1 MQQASD
7 LRGGHPMLDFSSVL
21 AAWPDFLGGL
31 AMTAVLTLLS
41 CTLGTL
47 LGIACAWC
55 RVYGSRVVRL
65 AVASYVEFF
74 RNTPFI
80 VQIFF
85 IYFGLPAI
93 GLRMASLPAAIVAL
107 TINLGAYA
115 CEIVRAGIEATPRGQ
130 LEAAQCLGLGR
141 WHTFTRV
148 VLPPALSRV
157 WPALTSQLVIIMLAT
172 AVCSLVST
180 AELSYVTN
188 RIAAQTFR
196 QFESYIV
203 VTLLYLSLTIAFR
216 RLLQWLGPRFVFGC
230 APIGGAR

>member
-1 MQQASD
+1 
-7 LRGGHPMLDFSSVL
+7 MLDFSGVL
-21 AAWPDFLGGL
+21 AAWPVFLEGL
-31 AMTAVLTLLS
+31 AITALLTALS

-55 RVYGSRVVRL
+55 RVQAPRGARV
-65 AVASYVEFF
+65 AVACYVEFF

-93 GLRMASLPAAIVAL
+93 GLRFASFPAAILAL
-107 TINLGAYA
+107 TVNLGAYA
-115 CEIVRAGIEATPRGQ
+115 CEIIRAGIEATPRGQ
-130 LEAAQCLGLGR
+130 HEAAQCLGLGR

-172 AVCSLVST
+172 AVCSLIST

-203 VTLLYLSLTIAFR
+203 VTLLYLLLSICFR
-216 RLLQWLGPRFVFGC
+216 RLLQWLGPRFLFGC
-230 APIGGAR
+230 APVGAGR

>member
-1 MQQASD
+1 
-7 LRGGHPMLDFSSVL
+7 MLDFSNVL
-21 AAWPDFLGGL
+21 AAWPVFLSGL
-31 AMTAVLTLLS
+31 WITALLTLIS
-41 CTLGTL
+41 CALGAI
-47 LGIACAWC
+47 LGIGCAWC
-55 RVYGSRVVRL
+55 RVQGPRGARV
-65 AVASYVEFF
+65 AVACYVEFF

-93 GLRMASLPAAIVAL
+93 GLKFASFPAAIIAL
-107 TINLGAYA
+107 TVNLGAYA

-130 LEAAQCLGLGR
+130 IEAAQCLGLNR
-141 WHTFTRV
+141 WQTFTRV

-157 WPALTSQLVIIMLAT
+157 WPAMISQLVIIMLAT
-172 AVCSLVST
+172 AVCSLIST

-203 VTLLYLSLTIAFR
+203 VTLLYLLLSICFR
-216 RLLQWLGPRFVFGC
+216 RLLQWLGPRFLFGC
-230 APIGGAR
+230 APAGVGR

>member
-1 MQQASD
+1 
-7 LRGGHPMLDFSSVL
+7 MLDFTGVL
-21 AAWPDFLGGL
+21 AAWPVFLEGL
-31 AMTAVLTLLS
+31 AITALLTVIS

-55 RVYGSRVVRL
+55 RVQGSRATRL
-65 AVASYVEFF
+65 AVACYVEFF

-93 GLRMASLPAAIVAL
+93 GLRFASFPAAIFAL

-115 CEIVRAGIEATPRGQ
+115 CEIIRAGIEATPKGQ
-130 LEAAQCLGLGR
+130 HEAAQSLGLGR
-141 WHTFTRV
+141 WHIFTRV

-157 WPALTSQLVIIMLAT
+157 WPGLTSQLVIIMLAT
-172 AVCSLVST
+172 AVCSLIST

-188 RIAAQTFR
+188 RIAAETFR

-203 VTLLYLSLTIAFR
+203 VTLLYLALSIMFR
-216 RLLQWLGPRFVFGC
+216 RLLQWLGPRFLFGC
-230 APIGGAR
+230 APVGVSR

>member
-1 MQQASD
+1 
-7 LRGGHPMLDFSSVL
+7 MLHFSSVL
-21 AAWPDFLGGL
+21 ASWPVFLSGL
-31 AMTAVLTLLS
+31 AITVLLTLLS
-41 CTLGTL
+41 CSLGTL
-47 LGIACAWC
+47 LGIGCAWC
-55 RVYGSRVVRL
+55 RVYGSRPLRV
-65 AVASYVEFF
+65 AVACYVEFF

-93 GLRMASLPAAIVAL
+93 GLRFASLPAAILAL

-130 LEAAQCLGLGR
+130 IEAAQCLSLNR
-141 WHTFTRV
+141 WQVFTRV
-148 VLPPALSRV
+148 VLPPAMSRV

-203 VTLLYLSLTIAFR
+203 VTALYPVLSICFR
-216 RLLQWLGPRFVFGC
+216 RLLQWLGPRFLFGC
-230 APIGGAR
+230 APLGANR

>member
-1 MQQASD
+1 
-7 LRGGHPMLDFSSVL
+7 MLDFSGVL
-21 AAWPDFLGGL
+21 AAWPVFLEGL
-31 AMTAVLTLLS
+31 AVTALLTVLS

-55 RVYGSRVVRL
+55 RVQGPRGARL
-65 AVASYVEFF
+65 AVACYVEFF

-93 GLRMASLPAAIVAL
+93 GLRFASFPAAILAL

-115 CEIVRAGIEATPRGQ
+115 CEIIRAGIEATPRGQ
-130 LEAAQCLGLGR
+130 HEAAQCLGLGH

-157 WPALTSQLVIIMLAT
+157 WPAVTSQLVIIMLAT
-172 AVCSLVST
+172 AVCSLIST

-203 VTLLYLSLTIAFR
+203 VTLLYLALSICFR
-216 RLLQWLGPRFVFGC
+216 RLLQWLGPRFLFGC
-230 APIGGAR
+230 APVGAGR